1 MYMALLLA
9 RGCSS
14 EGDTIP
20 ALKELT
26 HSLRGRKRRKCSCS
40 YLVGKVLQ
48 YKEISRKQTLPKCS
62 SYRYGFR
69 NLTDL
74 DMNSCSQ

>member
-1 MYMALLLA
+1 MYMALLLVL
-9 RGCSS
+9 RCSS
-14 EGDTIP
+14 EGDTTL

-48 YKEISRKQTLPKCS
+48 YKEISWKQAPPKCS
-62 SYRYGFR
+62 SYRYWFR